1 MGLGLWRLR
10 GSDDSRIE
18 QKSVQVWNGS
28 VAHHRLALLQWVY
41 IVSNESCDNIL
52 IWWTL
57 YPAISRLLPAP
68 LDSAFTERIMGLPV
82 ENYKAY
88 VEADATQK
96 AKNIDSDTFFLIH
109 GLGER
114 FSLLNIVGRMFDDVL
129 FIQPMQQL
137 RIITASNWQDRWLR
151 LAPFFDIR

>member
-1 MGLGLWRLR
+1 
-10 GSDDSRIE
+10 
-18 QKSVQVWNGS
+18 
-28 VAHHRLALLQWVY
+28 
-41 IVSNESCDNIL
+41 
-52 IWWTL
+52 
-57 YPAISRLLPAP
+57 
-68 LDSAFTERIMGLPV
+68 MGLPV

-114 FSLLNIVGRMFDDVL
+114 FFLLNIVGRMFDDVL

-137 RIITASNWQDRWLR
+137 RIITASNWQDR
-151 LAPFFDIR
+151 